1 MTVLFN
7 DLRYAAR
14 MLLNNPGFTVAVVA
28 TLALAI
34 GVNTAM
40 FSLVNTMVFAPL
52 PVDDPDRLVRV
63 FRDPLES
70 DGLEVFSYPDYCD
83 YRDRSDVFEN
93 LAVFSFLPV
102 AVETAEGSETRFG
115 QVVSGNYFQT
125 LGVQAME
132 GRMLTPDDD
141 LTPGG
146 HPVAVLSH
154 RYWQGELA
162 GAADTVGRT
171 VTLSGRPYTVV
182 GIAPPGFT
190 GASPVPSPDFW
201 VPIAMIGQLRPELR
215 DQLEQRGGGFLL
227 SIARLKTG
235 VSLEQAR
242 AGLQVTAAGMVE
254 VDPERYEGEKALV
267 VPADGIF
274 PMTPKMRRVATM
286 ISALVM
292 SMVGLVLLVGCANVA
307 NLLLA
312 RSVSRRREI
321 GIRLSLG
328 APRRRIVQQM
338 LTESIFLA
346 LLGGAAGLVLSA
358 WTLDLMVAAMP
369 AMPFNVVLNLD
380 FAIDR
385 RVLLFTGGISMLS
398 GILFGLFPA
407 RGATRVDLISTLK
420 DDRGAGRFGFRR
432 SKLRNALVVAQVA
445 SSLVL
450 LIVAGLF
457 VRSLLEARAIDP
469 GFDHQNVLA
478 VAFDLGARPGEEA
491 DSAAFCR
498 ELLERV
504 RALPGVEAACIENC
518 VPLTLTIS
526 STNFWIEGQEYPD
539 PEEGGTGASYAT
551 VSSES
556 FLTLGI
562 PLLQGRDF
570 NSGDTTE
577 SPGVVIVN
585 QEFAERFW
593 PGENPLGKRISRE
606 NAEGP
611 FLEVVGVAKTTKYW
625 LIGEEP
631 RPHVY
636 LSIDQNPQ
644 EFMATLLVRTNGD
657 PLIAATPVRE
667 IIREIDPELALS
679 STNRLTELIGFI
691 LLPAR
696 FAAAGFGLFGL
707 LALVLAS
714 VGLYGVM
721 SYTANQRMHEISIR
735 TALGAQRGDIIK
747 MMLNQGIRLTV
758 IGLVIGLVIAL
769 AGTRYLA
776 SLLYGIGTTDP
787 LTFIAVSLVLAG
799 VTLLASYLPARRA
812 TMVDPAVTLRFE

>member
-1 MTVLFN
+1 MSVLLN

-14 MLLNNPGFTVAVVA
+14 MLLNNPGFTVAVVL

-40 FSLVNTMVFAPL
+40 FSLVNTIVFAPL
-52 PVDDPDRLVRV
+52 PVEDPDRMVRV
-63 FRDPLES
+63 FRDPLDS
-70 DGLEVFSYPDYCD
+70 DDLDVFSYPDYCD

-93 LAVFSFLPV
+93 LAAYAFLPV

-115 QVVSGNYFQT
+115 QVVTGNYFAT
-125 LGVQAME
+125 LGARALV
-132 GRMLTPDDD
+132 GRMLTPSDD

-146 HPVAVLSH
+146 HPVVVLSH
-154 RYWQGELA
+154 RYWQAQLA
-162 GAADTVGRT
+162 GAVDAVGRT
-171 VTLSGRPYTVV
+171 VMLSGRPYTVV
-182 GIAPPGFT
+182 GIAAPGFT

-201 VPIAMIGQLRPELR
+201 IPIAMIGQLRPEMSN
-215 DQLEQRGGGFLL
+215 QLEQRGSVFLL
-227 SIARLKTG
+227 SIARLKHG
-235 VSLEQAR
+235 VSLDQAL

-267 VPADGIF
+267 VPANGLI
-274 PMTPKMRRVATM
+274 PMTPDMRRVATM

-292 SMVGLVLLVGCANVA
+292 AMVGLVLLVGCANVA

-328 APRRRIVQQM
+328 APRRRIVRQM
-338 LTESIFLA
+338 LTESVFLSF
-346 LLGGAAGLVLSA
+346 LGGVAGLVLSA
-358 WTLDLMVAAMP
+358 WTLDLMVAALP
-369 AMPFNVVLNLD
+369 AMPFNVAIDLD
-380 FAIDR
+380 FAIDK
-385 RVLLFTGGISMLS
+385 RVLLYTAAVAMLS

-407 RGATRVDLISTLK
+407 LGATRVDLNSTLK

-432 SKLRNALVVAQVA
+432 SRLRSALVVAQVA

-457 VRSLLEARAIDP
+457 VRSLLQARAIDP
-469 GFDHQNVLA
+469 GFNHENILA
-478 VAFDLGARPGEEA
+478 VAFDLGARSGEEA
-491 DSAAFCR
+491 DTTAFCR
-498 ELLERV
+498 ELLERA
-504 RALPGVEAACIENC
+504 RALPGVGAACIEDC

-526 STNFWIEGQEYPD
+526 STNFWIEGQEYAD
-539 PEEGGTGASYAT
+539 PEEGGTGASYSS
-551 VSSES
+551 VSSDS
-556 FLTLGI
+556 FRTLGI

-570 NSGDTTE
+570 NDGD
-577 SPGVVIVN
+577 SAGSSGVVIVN
-585 QEFAERFW
+585 QEFADRFW
-593 PGENPLGKRISRE
+593 PGETPLGKRIS
-606 NAEGP
+606 NTTAEGP
-611 FLEVVGVAKTTKYW
+611 YLEVVGVAKTTKYW

-636 LSIDQNPQ
+636 LPISQNPR
-644 EFMATLLVRTNGD
+644 EFMATLLVRTTGD
-657 PLIAATPVRE
+657 PLIAAAPIRE
-667 IIREIDPELALS
+667 IIREIEPELALA
-679 STNRLTELIGFI
+679 STGRLTELIGFI

-721 SYTANQRMHEISIR
+721 SYTANQRMHEIGIR
-735 TALGAQRGDIIK
+735 TALGAQRGDIIR
-747 MMLNQGIRLTV
+747 MMLKQGIRLTA

-769 AGTRYLA
+769 AGTRLL
-776 SLLYGIGTTDP
+776 SNLLYGIGATDP
-787 LTFIAVSLVLAG
+787 LTFIVVSLVLAG
-799 VTLLASYLPARRA
+799 VALLASWIPARRA

>member
-1 MTVLFN
+1 MSVLLN
-7 DLRYAAR
+7 DLRYAVR
-14 MLLNNPGFTVAVVA
+14 MLLNNPGFTAAVVL

-40 FSLVNTMVFAPL
+40 FSLVNAMVFAPL

-63 FRDPLES
+63 FRDPLDS
-70 DGLEVFSYPDYCD
+70 DGMEVFSYPDYCD

-93 LAVFSFLPV
+93 LAAFSFLPV

-115 QVVSGNYFQT
+115 QVVTGNYFQT
-125 LGVQAME
+125 LGARAIE

-146 HPVAVLSH
+146 HPVVVLSH
-154 RYWQGELA
+154 RYWQAELA
-162 GAADTVGRT
+162 GAAGTVGRT

-201 VPIAMIGQLRPELR
+201 VPIAMIGQLRPEMR
-215 DQLEQRGGGFLL
+215 NQLERRGSGFLL
-227 SIARLKTG
+227 SIARLKPG
-235 VSLEQAR
+235 VSPAQAR

-267 VPADGIF
+267 VPADGLF
-274 PMTPKMRRVATM
+274 PMTPGMRRVATM

-292 SMVGLVLLVGCANVA
+292 AMVGLVLLVGCANVA

-321 GIRLSLG
+321 GVRLSLG
-328 APRRRIVQQM
+328 APRRRIVRQM
-338 LTESIFLA
+338 LTESVFLA
-346 LLGGAAGLVLSA
+346 LLGGAAGLVLSV
-358 WTLDLMVAAMP
+358 WTLDLMVAALP
-369 AMPFNVVLNLD
+369 AMPFNVAIDLD
-380 FAIDR
+380 FAVDQ
-385 RVLLFTGGISMLS
+385 RVLLFTALVSMLS

-407 RGATRVDLISTLK
+407 LGATRVDLFSTLK
-420 DDRGAGRFGFRR
+420 DDRGAGRFGFKR
-432 SKLRNALVVAQVA
+432 SKLRSSLVVAQVA

-457 VRSLLEARAIDP
+457 VRSLLQARAIDP
-469 GFDHQNVLA
+469 GFDHENVLA
-478 VAFDLGARPGEEA
+478 VAFDLGARAGEVS

-498 ELLERV
+498 ELLERS
-504 RALPGVEAACIENC
+504 RALPGVESACIENC
-518 VPLTLTIS
+518 VPLTMTIS
-526 STNFWIEGQEYPD
+526 STEFWIEGQEYPD
-539 PEEGGTGASYAT
+539 PEEGGTGASYAS
-551 VSSES
+551 VSSDS
-556 FLTLGI
+556 FRTLGI

-570 NSGDTTE
+570 NDGDTTD
-577 SPGVVIVN
+577 SAGVVIVN
-585 QEFAERFW
+585 QEFANRFW
-593 PGENPLGKRISRE
+593 PGETPLGKRISNT

-611 FLEVVGVAKTTKYW
+611 YLEVVGVAKTTKYW

-636 LSIDQNPQ
+636 LPLAQNPR
-644 EFMATLLVRTNGD
+644 EFMATLLLRTVGD
-657 PLIAATPVRE
+657 PLTAAAPVRE
-667 IIREIDPELALS
+667 IIRELDPEMALS
-679 STNRLTELIGFI
+679 STDRLTELIGFI

-721 SYTANQRMHEISIR
+721 SYTANQRMHEIGIR
-735 TALGAQRGDIIK
+735 SALGAQRGDIIK
-747 MMLNQGIRLTV
+747 MMLKQGIRLTA

-776 SLLYGIGTTDP
+776 SLLYGIGTSDP
-787 LTFIAVSLVLAG
+787 LTFIVVSLVLAF
-799 VTLLASYLPARRA
+799 VALLASYLPARRA